1 MGGHWAA
8 YKTNSNNLWM
18 LFDDTGVDVDDLCRT
33 LLRGFRLCFESCV
46 AQVKPLVSSTVK
58 EKKTKK
64 TTKICT
70 NSAIYW
76 LWTHLRA
83 YIKE

>member
-33 LLRGFRLCFESCV
+33 V
-46 AQVKPLVSSTVK
+46 YAK
-58 EKKTKK
+58 
-64 TTKICT
+64 
-70 NSAIYW
+70 Y
-76 LWTHLRA
+76 HLTG
-83 YIKE
+83 

>member
-33 LLRGFRLCFESCV
+33 VRQISFDWLRP
-46 AQVKPLVSSTVK
+46 PL
-58 EKKTKK
+58 
-64 TTKICT
+64 
-70 NSAIYW
+70 
-76 LWTHLRA
+76 
-83 YIKE
+83 

>member
-1 MGGHWAA
+1 MVATKMDVVREQEHMF
-8 YKTNSNNLWM
+8 L
-18 LFDDTGVDVDDLCRT
+18 DDPA
-33 LLRGFRLCFESCV
+33 LLKGFRLCFESCV